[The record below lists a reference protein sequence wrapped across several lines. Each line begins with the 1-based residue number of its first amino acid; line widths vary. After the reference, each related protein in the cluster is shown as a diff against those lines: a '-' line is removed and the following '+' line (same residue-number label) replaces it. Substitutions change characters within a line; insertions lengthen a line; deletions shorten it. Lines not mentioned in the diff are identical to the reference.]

1 MEKNKKEDEKKMEN
15 KYIITIIAVIIIIS
29 AIMVVITNNNSQNRP
44 NDELVVC
51 IAAHGGEPE
60 SGFNP
65 MTGWGKRDD
74 PLIQSTLF
82 KYDSNATL
90 INDLATSYNIS
101 DDLKTYTVNIREG
114 IKFTDESPLTAEDVV
129 FTYNKA
135 KESGETTNLESLDN
149 AQKVNDTTIQFTLN
163 RPDSTFINKL
173 AHVGIVP
180 SDSYNNITYGE
191 NPIGSGPYKLKQWD
205 KGQQVIFERNEDY
218 YGKKPYYR
226 KITNVYLDA
235 ETAFV
240 AAKNGEIDVVE
251 VSVTYLNS
259 TIDGMHTQIMHSIDG
274 RYLSLPVMNNTEEK
288 TVDGKSYIGN
298 DITSDSAIREALMIG
313 INRTNISQGAY
324 NGLADP
330 LYDVV
335 SSSLPWSLN
344 SSLSDGDITQ
354 AKEILASNGWV
365 DSDGDGIVEK
375 DGKKASFNLNY
386 GSNDQDDQIIALSVS
401 QQAKDFGIEIIPQSK
416 QWSEIRNIKSSEPF
430 VFSGGDLDPYMLY
443 QYYSSSLAG
452 KGWNN
457 VPGYNNPQVD
467 KLMENAMNIELNSS
481 YDSWK
486 EVDKLAKK
494 DNPYIP
500 LATKPFLLF
509 VSDRVDIS
517 PNTQKIYPHGGDFLG
532 NIYDWKHNENNTTV
546 SNETTSNNTTS

>member
-1 MEKNKKEDEKKMEN
+1 MEN

-251 VSVTYLNS
+251 VPVTYLNS
-259 TIDGMHTQIMHSIDG
+259 TIEGMHTQIMHSIDG

>member
-251 VSVTYLNS
+251 VPVTYLNS

-298 DITSDSAIREALMIG
+298 DITSDSAIREALMVG

>member
-1 MEKNKKEDEKKMEN
+1 MEN

-251 VSVTYLNS
+251 VPVTYLNS
-259 TIDGMHTQIMHSIDG
+259 TIEGMHTQIMHSIDG

-335 SSSLPWSLN
+335 SSSFPWSLN

>member
-1 MEKNKKEDEKKMEN
+1 MEN

-251 VSVTYLNS
+251 VPVTYLNS

-298 DITSDSAIREALMIG
+298 DITSDSAIREALMVG

>member
-251 VSVTYLNS
+251 VPVTYLNS
-259 TIDGMHTQIMHSIDG
+259 TIEGMHTQIMHSIDG

-416 QWSEIRNIKSSEPF
+416 HWSEIRNIKSSEPF

>member
-1 MEKNKKEDEKKMEN
+1 MEN

-114 IKFTDESPLTAEDVV
+114 IKFTDESPLTTEDVV

-251 VSVTYLNS
+251 VPVTYLNS
-259 TIDGMHTQIMHSIDG
+259 TIEGMHTQIMHSIDG

>member
-1 MEKNKKEDEKKMEN
+1 MKKMEN

-251 VSVTYLNS
+251 VPVTYLNS
-259 TIDGMHTQIMHSIDG
+259 TIEGMHTQIMHSIDG

>member
-1 MEKNKKEDEKKMEN
+1 MEN

-205 KGQQVIFERNEDY
+205 KGQQVIFERNEYY

-251 VSVTYLNS
+251 VPVTYLNS
-259 TIDGMHTQIMHSIDG
+259 TIEGMHTQIMHSIDG

>member
-1 MEKNKKEDEKKMEN
+1 
-15 KYIITIIAVIIIIS
+15 
-29 AIMVVITNNNSQNRP
+29 MVVITNNNSQNRP

-251 VSVTYLNS
+251 VPVTYLNS
-259 TIDGMHTQIMHSIDG
+259 TIEGMHTQIMHSIDG

-457 VPGYNNPQVD
+457 VPSYNNPQVD

>member
-1 MEKNKKEDEKKMEN
+1 MEN

-44 NDELVVC
+44 IDELVVC

-251 VSVTYLNS
+251 VPVTYLNS
-259 TIDGMHTQIMHSIDG
+259 TIEGMHTQIMHSIDG

-298 DITSDSAIREALMIG
+298 DITSDSAIREALMVG

>member
-1 MEKNKKEDEKKMEN
+1 MEN

-251 VSVTYLNS
+251 VPVTYLNS

-313 INRTNISQGAY
+313 INRTNISQGTY

-457 VPGYNNPQVD
+457 VPSYNNPQVD

>member
-1 MEKNKKEDEKKMEN
+1 MEN
-15 KYIITIIAVIIIIS
+15 KYIIIIIAVIIIIS

-251 VSVTYLNS
+251 VPVTYLNS
-259 TIDGMHTQIMHSIDG
+259 TIEGMHTQIMHSIDG

>member
-1 MEKNKKEDEKKMEN
+1 MEKNKKEDEKMEN

-251 VSVTYLNS
+251 VPVTYLNS

>member
-1 MEKNKKEDEKKMEN
+1 MEN

-240 AAKNGEIDVVE
+240 AAKNDEIDVVE
-251 VSVTYLNS
+251 VPVTYLNS
-259 TIDGMHTQIMHSIDG
+259 TIEGMHTQIMHSIDG

-481 YDSWK
+481 YNSWK

>member
-1 MEKNKKEDEKKMEN
+1 MEN

-251 VSVTYLNS
+251 VPVTYLNS
-259 TIDGMHTQIMHSIDG
+259 TIEGMHTQIMHSIDG

-288 TVDGKSYIGN
+288 TVDGKSYIGK

>member
-1 MEKNKKEDEKKMEN
+1 MEN

-251 VSVTYLNS
+251 VPVTYLNS
-259 TIDGMHTQIMHSIDG
+259 TIEGMHTQIMHSIDG

-335 SSSLPWSLN
+335 SSSLPWSIN

>member
-1 MEKNKKEDEKKMEN
+1 MEN

-251 VSVTYLNS
+251 VPVTYLNS

-481 YDSWK
+481 YDRWK

>member
-205 KGQQVIFERNEDY
+205 KGQQAILEVNDNY
-218 YGKKPYYR
+218 YGKKPYFTQLT
-226 KITNVYLDA
+226 ILFPEED
-235 ETAFV
+235 TAFELV
-240 AAKNGEIDVVE
+240 KSHQADVVQAPFT
-251 VSVTYLNS
+251 SLNQ
-259 TIDGMHTQIMHSIDG
+259 TVDGYKLINYTSPRAQG
-274 RYLSLPVMNNTEEK
+274 LSLPYLNNTGL
-288 TVDGKSYIGN
+288 TTDNGHAVGN
-298 DITSDSAIREALMIG
+298 NVTADKASREALNIG
-313 INRTNISQGAY
+313 IDRTSIINSVYKGYGKVEYSGVDSQVYANNDSKVTDNNPQEAKNI
-324 NGLADP
+324 LE
-330 LYDVV
+330 
-335 SSSLPWSLN
+335 
-344 SSLSDGDITQ
+344 Q
-354 AKEILASNGWV
+354 AGWV
-365 DSDGDGIVEK
+365 DTNGDGIREK
-375 DGKKASFNLNY
+375 DGKNASFKL
-386 GSNDQDDQIIALSVS
+386 
-401 QQAKDFGIEIIPQSK
+401 
-416 QWSEIRNIKSSEPF
+416 
-430 VFSGGDLDPYMLY
+430 
-443 QYYSSSLAG
+443 YYSSKDQSRQSLATVISEQAKPLG
-452 KGWNN
+452 I
-457 VPGYNNPQVD
+457 
-467 KLMENAMNIELNSS
+467 NIELVGTDWDTIYQNMYSEAALMQQSS
-481 YDSWK
+481 
-486 EVDKLAKK
+486 
-494 DNPYIP
+494 DNPYRTIYQQYHSKENFTEDDYMNP
-500 LATKPFLLF
+500 NAYNSSEVDAILEEALSSTNQNESNNLWAKAAYTGNGGFGPKGDAPWLWVADYNYCYFVKDGINMGKEPIMGQDYLA
-509 VSDRVDIS
+509 
-517 PNTQKIYPHGGDFLG
+517 
-532 NIYDWKHNENNTTV
+532 NICDWTRENTTA
-546 SNETTSNNTTS
+546 

>member
-251 VSVTYLNS
+251 VPVTYLNS
-259 TIDGMHTQIMHSIDG
+259 TIEGMHTQIMHSIDG

>member
-1 MEKNKKEDEKKMEN
+1 MEN

-251 VSVTYLNS
+251 VPVTYLNS

-313 INRTNISQGAY
+313 INRTNISQGTY

-386 GSNDQDDQIIALSVS
+386 GSNDQDDQIITLSVS

-457 VPGYNNPQVD
+457 VPSYNNPQVD

>member
-82 KYDSNATL
+82 KYDYNATL

-251 VSVTYLNS
+251 VPVTYLNS
-259 TIDGMHTQIMHSIDG
+259 TIEGMHTQIMHSIDG

>member
-1 MEKNKKEDEKKMEN
+1 MEN

-191 NPIGSGPYKLKQWD
+191 KPIGSGPYKLKQWD

-251 VSVTYLNS
+251 VPVTYLNS
-259 TIDGMHTQIMHSIDG
+259 TIEGMHTQIMHSIDG

-375 DGKKASFNLNY
+375 DDKKASFNLNY

-457 VPGYNNPQVD
+457 VPSYNNPQVD

>member
-1 MEKNKKEDEKKMEN
+1 MEN

-240 AAKNGEIDVVE
+240 AAKNGVLDVVE
-251 VSVTYLNS
+251 VPVTYLNS
-259 TIDGMHTQIMHSIDG
+259 TIEGMHTQIMHSIDG

-375 DGKKASFNLNY
+375 DGKKASFILNY

>member
-1 MEKNKKEDEKKMEN
+1 MEN
-15 KYIITIIAVIIIIS
+15 KYIITIITVIIIIS

-251 VSVTYLNS
+251 VPVTYLNS
-259 TIDGMHTQIMHSIDG
+259 TIEGMHTQIMHSIDG

>member
-1 MEKNKKEDEKKMEN
+1 MEN

-251 VSVTYLNS
+251 VPVTYLNS
-259 TIDGMHTQIMHSIDG
+259 TIEGMHTQIMHSIDG

-467 KLMENAMNIELNSS
+467 KL
-481 YDSWK
+481 
-486 EVDKLAKK
+486 AKK

>member
-15 KYIITIIAVIIIIS
+15 KYIIIIIAVIIIIS

-251 VSVTYLNS
+251 VPVTYLNS
-259 TIDGMHTQIMHSIDG
+259 TIEGMHTQIMHSIDG

>member
-1 MEKNKKEDEKKMEN
+1 MEN

-205 KGQQVIFERNEDY
+205 KGQQGIFERNEDY

-251 VSVTYLNS
+251 VPVTYLNS
-259 TIDGMHTQIMHSIDG
+259 TIEGMHTQIMHSIDG

>member
-1 MEKNKKEDEKKMEN
+1 MEN

-90 INDLATSYNIS
+90 INDLAISYNIS

-251 VSVTYLNS
+251 VPVTYLNS
-259 TIDGMHTQIMHSIDG
+259 TIEGMHTQIMHSIDG

-457 VPGYNNPQVD
+457 VPSYNNPQVD

>member
-1 MEKNKKEDEKKMEN
+1 MEN

-205 KGQQVIFERNEDY
+205 KGQQAILEVNDNY
-218 YGKKPYYR
+218 YGKKPYFTQLT
-226 KITNVYLDA
+226 ILFPEED
-235 ETAFV
+235 TAFELV
-240 AAKNGEIDVVE
+240 KSHQADVVQAPFT
-251 VSVTYLNS
+251 SLNQ
-259 TIDGMHTQIMHSIDG
+259 TVDGYELINYTSPRAQG
-274 RYLSLPVMNNTEEK
+274 LSLPYLNNTGL
-288 TVDGKSYIGN
+288 TTDNGHAVGN
-298 DITSDSAIREALMIG
+298 NVTADKAIREALNIG
-313 INRTNISQGAY
+313 IDRTSIINSVYKGYGKAEYSGVDSQVYANNDSKVTDNNPQEAKNI
-324 NGLADP
+324 LE
-330 LYDVV
+330 
-335 SSSLPWSLN
+335 
-344 SSLSDGDITQ
+344 Q
-354 AKEILASNGWV
+354 AGWV
-365 DSDGDGIVEK
+365 DTNGDGIREK
-375 DGKKASFNLNY
+375 DGKNASFKL
-386 GSNDQDDQIIALSVS
+386 
-401 QQAKDFGIEIIPQSK
+401 
-416 QWSEIRNIKSSEPF
+416 
-430 VFSGGDLDPYMLY
+430 
-443 QYYSSSLAG
+443 YYSSKDQSRQSLATVISEQAKPLG
-452 KGWNN
+452 I
-457 VPGYNNPQVD
+457 
-467 KLMENAMNIELNSS
+467 NIELVGTDWDTIYQNMYSEAALMQQSS
-481 YDSWK
+481 
-486 EVDKLAKK
+486 
-494 DNPYIP
+494 DNPYRTVYQQYHSKENFTEDDYMNPNAYNSSEVDAILEEALSSTNQNESNNLWAKAAYTGNGGFGP
-500 LATKPFLLF
+500 KGDAPWLWVADYNYCYFVKDGINMGKEPIMGQDYLA
-509 VSDRVDIS
+509 
-517 PNTQKIYPHGGDFLG
+517 
-532 NIYDWKHNENNTTV
+532 NICDWTRENTTA
-546 SNETTSNNTTS
+546 

>member
-1 MEKNKKEDEKKMEN
+1 MEN

-65 MTGWGKRDD
+65 MTGWGKHDD

-251 VSVTYLNS
+251 VPVTYLNS

>member
-1 MEKNKKEDEKKMEN
+1 MEN

-240 AAKNGEIDVVE
+240 VAKNGEIDVVE
-251 VSVTYLNS
+251 VPVTYLNS
-259 TIDGMHTQIMHSIDG
+259 TIEGMHTQIMHSIDG

>member
-1 MEKNKKEDEKKMEN
+1 MKKMEN

-251 VSVTYLNS
+251 VPVTYLNS

>member
-1 MEKNKKEDEKKMEN
+1 MEN

-251 VSVTYLNS
+251 VPVTYLNS
-259 TIDGMHTQIMHSIDG
+259 TIEGMHTQIMHSIDG
-274 RYLSLPVMNNTEEK
+274 RYLSLPVMNYTEEK